1 MRGIGRSRSTARGE
15 GCVKKR
21 AATRNRGPAL
31 RGKSSLP
38 ILILGEPTSGLEP
51 LTSPLYSDN

>member
-1 MRGIGRSRSTARGE
+1 MRGIGRSRSTTRGE

-31 RGKSSLP
+31 QRNWLTYGDF
-38 ILILGEPTSGLEP
+38 GRADEQTQNADLEP
-51 LTSPLYSDN
+51 HY